1 MHHGFIYLFCGKLA
15 YLVRLLCFDW
25 INLENK
31 ALGKL
36 ANYLFWVSEGQV
48 SLWYLRRGPR
58 TDLHICPR
66 ALKYRK
72 MYTCCHGQIDLCYRF
87 DATL

>member
-15 YLVRLLCFDW
+15 FLVRLLCFDW

-48 SLWYLRRGPR
+48 SL
-58 TDLHICPR
+58 
-66 ALKYRK
+66 
-72 MYTCCHGQIDLCYRF
+72 
-87 DATL
+87 